1 MDHFE
6 GVVLDFLRADRR
18 LFINAQCCI
27 QLNPG
32 SNPDTSG
39 PHWYCDAVAVSVRD
53 RAAYLCEIS
62 YAARLPALLGRL
74 KSWDQH
80 WLALKEAL
88 ARDCGIPADWTVQPW
103 LFVPNDRLD
112 RLLLG
117 TRALSLMPEPR
128 ITALEDVLPWRY
140 RSWDRGDYLDSG
152 RD

>member
-18 LFINAQCCI
+18 LFVNAQCCI

-39 PHWYCDAVAVSVRD
+39 PHWYCDAVAVNVRD

-62 YAARLPALLGRL
+62 YAARLPTLLNRL
-74 KSWDQH
+74 RSWDEH
-80 WLALKEAL
+80 WERLRTAL
-88 ARDCGIPADWTVQPW
+88 ARDCGIPADWTVRPW
-103 LFVPNDRLD
+103 LFVPNDRLE
-112 RLLLG
+112 RLRLG
-117 TRALSLMPEPR
+117 TAALSLMPDPR
-128 ITALEDVLPWRY
+128 ITALEEVLPWRY

>member
-6 GVVLDFLRADRR
+6 SVVLDFLRADRR

-32 SNPDTSG
+32 TNPDTSG

-53 RAAYLCEIS
+53 RSAFLCEIS
-62 YAARLPALLGRL
+62 YAVRLPALVARL

-80 WLALKEAL
+80 WIALKEAL
-88 ARDCGIPADWTVQPW
+88 ARDCGIPVDWTLQPW
-103 LFVPNDRLD
+103 LFVPNDRVD
-112 RLLLG
+112 RLRLG
-117 TRALSLMPEPR
+117 ARALSLMPEPR
-128 ITALEDVLPWRY
+128 ITALEEVLPWRY
-140 RSWDRGDYLDSG
+140 RSWDRGDCLDSG

>member
-1 MDHFE
+1 MDNFE
-6 GVVLDFLRADRR
+6 GVVLDYLRADRR

-32 SNPDTSG
+32 GNPDTSG
-39 PHWYCDAVAVSVRD
+39 LHWYCDAVAVSVRD

-88 ARDCGIPADWTVQPW
+88 ARDCGIPADWPLQPW
-103 LFVPNDRLD
+103 LFVPNDRVD

-117 TRALSLMPEPR
+117 TRALSLMPKPR
-128 ITALEDVLPWRY
+128 ITALEEVLPWRY

>member
-6 GVVLDFLRADRR
+6 SVVLDFLRADRR

-32 SNPDTSG
+32 NNPDTSG

-62 YAARLPALLGRL
+62 YAVRLPALLNRL

-80 WLALKEAL
+80 WIGLKEAL
-88 ARDCGIPADWTVQPW
+88 ARDCGIPLDWTLQPW
-103 LFVPNDRLD
+103 LFVPNDRVD

-117 TRALSLMPEPR
+117 ARALSLMPEPR

-140 RSWDRGDYLDSG
+140 RSWNRGDYVDLSS
-152 RD
+152 